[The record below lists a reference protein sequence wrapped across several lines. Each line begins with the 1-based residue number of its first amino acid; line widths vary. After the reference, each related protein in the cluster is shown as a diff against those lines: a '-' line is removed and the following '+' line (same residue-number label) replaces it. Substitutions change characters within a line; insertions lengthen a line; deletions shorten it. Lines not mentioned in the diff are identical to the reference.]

1 MRDLVVDKKYDNKK
15 LSKLLLDAFPAL
27 KYGTFVKALKKK
39 DILINDK
46 RISRDCIVYENDKV
60 RVYIID
66 ELLYKKY
73 DISVIYEDD
82 NIIIFNKPKDLEVT
96 GIDSLTSYVN
106 KNYNP
111 QFMPCHRLD
120 RNTSGLIIFSKNDEV
135 NNILMEKF
143 KTHEI
148 EKRYI
153 TKVVGI
159 PAKPKD
165 TLVHYLFKDNKKSM
179 VYISDKPK
187 TGYRKIITSYKV
199 LSSDKKEN
207 TSILD
212 INLETGRTHQIRA
225 HLAYIGHPI
234 IGDGKYGNNQINKKF
249 NQKTQLLCSYY
260 IKFNFNSDAGVLNY
274 LNGKEI
280 KLDNISFILTKKP

>member
-15 LSKLLLDAFPAL
+15 LSKLLLDTFPAL
-27 KYGTFVKALKKK
+27 KYGTFVKALRKK
-39 DILINDK
+39 DILINDI

-82 NIIIFNKPKDLEVT
+82 NIIIFNKPKDIEVT

-260 IKFNFNSDAGVLNY
+260 IKFNFYSDAGVLNY

-280 KLDNISFILTKKP
+280 KLDNISFILTKEP

>member
-1 MRDLVVDKKYDNKK
+1 MRDLVIDKKYDNKK
-15 LSKLLLDAFPAL
+15 LSKLLLDTFPAL
-27 KYGTFVKALKKK
+27 KYGIFVKALKKK
-39 DILINDK
+39 DILINEK
-46 RISRDCIVYENDKV
+46 RVSKNCIVYENDKV

-165 TLVHYLFKDNKKSM
+165 TLVHYLFKDNKKSI

-199 LSSDKKEN
+199 LNSNKKEN

-225 HLAYIGHPI
+225 HLAFIGHPI

-274 LNGKEI
+274 LNGKEV
-280 KLDNISFILTKKP
+280 KLDNISFI